1 MYSRLAAT
9 KKKPSNQRLRKA
21 IILVSLNRVVFFNKD
36 ITNNSSALDEDCP
49 FLVLMPFRK
58 CLKLLWG
65 GGGLHDRFRLPWL
78 QKTITRQR
86 EILVTT
92 LPTKQGSTDYKN
104 VIFCYLNFSKGV
116 LKLGYL
122 KDSYFAA
129 HSVDTA
135 IS

>member
-1 MYSRLAAT
+1 MKIASFLA
-9 KKKPSNQRLRKA
+9 
-21 IILVSLNRVVFFNKD
+21 
-36 ITNNSSALDEDCP
+36 
-49 FLVLMPFRK
+49 LMPFRK

-65 GGGLHDRFRLPWL
+65 VGGSMTASDFP
-78 QKTITRQR
+78 

-92 LPTKQGSTDYKN
+92 LATKQGSTDYKN

-122 KDSYFAA
+122 KDSYFEA

>member
-1 MYSRLAAT
+1 MSKT
-9 KKKPSNQRLRKA
+9 
-21 IILVSLNRVVFFNKD
+21 SL
-36 ITNNSSALDEDCP
+36 
-49 FLVLMPFRK
+49 
-58 CLKLLWG
+58 G

-92 LPTKQGSTDYKN
+92 LATKQGSTDYKN

-122 KDSYFAA
+122 KDSYFEA

>member
-1 MYSRLAAT
+1 MSKT
-9 KKKPSNQRLRKA
+9 
-21 IILVSLNRVVFFNKD
+21 SL
-36 ITNNSSALDEDCP
+36 
-49 FLVLMPFRK
+49 
-58 CLKLLWG
+58 G
-65 GGGLHDRFRLPWL
+65 GGGLRDRFRLPWL
-78 QKTITRQR
+78 QITQQR

-92 LPTKQGSTDYKN
+92 LATKQGSTDYKN

-122 KDSYFAA
+122 KDSYFEA